1 MTHAK
6 QAKTENHTYQKA
18 KQAEAC
24 CQTKG
29 NKGNKGNK
37 GKGGQAQAGGNKT
50 AKSIKAS
57 SA

>member
-29 NKGNKGNK
+29 NKGNKG
-37 GKGGQAQAGGNKT
+37 KGGQAQAGGNKT

>member
-6 QAKTENHTYQKA
+6 QAKAKTENHTYQKA

-29 NKGNKGNK
+29 NKG
-37 GKGGQAQAGGNKT
+37 KGGQAQAGGNKT
-50 AKSIKAS
+50 AKIIKAI
-57 SA
+57 AT